1 MKTFEIY
8 ELNTK
13 TKDYNFCG
21 NIEAKSKVEALKI
34 FAKNIGINSFF
45 TSAKVYWKGN
55 NPFLIR
61 SGLVYNQHQFFA
73 ELK

>member
-1 MKTFEIY
+1 MTTYEIY

-13 TKDYNFCG
+13 TKDYSFCG
-21 NIEAKSKVEALKI
+21 NIQASSKIEALKI
-34 FAKNIGINSFF
+34 FAKNLGINSFF
-45 TSAKVYWKGN
+45 NTAKVYWKGK

-73 ELK
+73 HKK